1 MMNSNDLKVELI
13 YYQTGTTERP
23 GGQQAGVPSSMVR
36 VTHIPTGIMAQC
48 GEATSQHRNKL
59 IATSMVEYA
68 LVELGYI

>member
-1 MMNSNDLKVELI
+1 
-13 YYQTGTTERP
+13 
-23 GGQQAGVPSSMVR
+23 MVR

-59 IATSMVEYA
+59 IATAMVEYA